1 MSLLTN
7 DLTRS
12 MQELLASGQRM
23 PAQDLRAFQAKMIAA
38 LALLEARARGSQI
51 FYTSGPPAA
60 TLGLA
65 GDLAVD
71 RLTGSFYQHT
81 GGAFELLFTAA
92 APTLPAPAAG
102 GSLPLL
108 SLVRQAAGQVEF
120 LLPAGHATTLGKYR
134 VGLRLREGVLVQLAG
149 RGVKNDARLDAAYK
163 LQGPRTDNGPQLLAV
178 RDELATLPFRQQPKV
193 RLLMPKGGVVAYKNN
208 RWAADLN
215 DLTVDLNGST
225 LVCDYDGPDNMLGR
239 SIFNGVMLQ
248 RNVAGYAGA
257 KEYIAPVLLADA
269 YAGDTE
275 LTALEAGAFD
285 DENVWFAGA
294 FVLPW
299 AKETV
304 FRGEP
309 VGARHFEDGSTRIL
323 SVDRPN
329 QRLKLSQPLQF
340 DYLRSYP
347 DYTGTRGAP
356 SGVGRV
362 HSLDHPL
369 HRIPARLVFQNG
381 TLVAARS
388 THEAFAMVAKDLVR
402 LHKVRLIGNL
412 TPTECPGAFE
422 AEDVEIVG
430 EVELDKLVSRH
441 KPLSFIQVHAHGL
454 VSNGGGSGGFSW
466 QGGQSDTSI
475 QVCAPTVD
483 IRGVACHAQAY
494 ALYDVSTDTTIE
506 KEADAC
512 IQDYSGA
519 QPVEEFRLGGNSFG
533 ATNRASA
540 YIDIAAYREYYLSEV
555 DDDGCI
561 VQRWDGSDNQQQ
573 FGLWKC
579 AAPGTP
585 LFTVDGAKGGR
596 ILETRFTKYG
606 NNAPGGIFRTSYTGP
621 RLAAGETVTWTHI
634 KTVRD
639 DEGHRV
645 LTPGH
650 PATLYSEDALIWKG
664 NQLPATATSRTVTI
678 TKRDLLFNEH
688 GAAYFKFRA
697 FPTSV
702 TFRSP
707 AAAAGGKVKVSM
719 LTKNKDSGIDLAC
732 FALNSTTPRT
742 CSASASSGGMTG
754 IDAGEPELNQ
764 FRPAG
769 FGRFYY
775 YANVYVG
782 NISLA
787 AAPDFSLIFT
797 FDTY

>member
-1 MSLLTN
+1 MSLLTD

-12 MQELLASGQRM
+12 MEALLASSQRI
-23 PAQDLRAFQAKMIAA
+23 PAKDLRTFQAKMIAA

-60 TLGLA
+60 TLGLE
-65 GDLAVD
+65 GDLAID
-71 RLTGSFYQHT
+71 RLTGSFYQRK

-92 APTLPAPAAG
+92 APTLPTAG
-102 GSLPLL
+102 GSSLPLL
-108 SLVRQAAGQVEF
+108 SLVRQAAGQAEF
-120 LLPAGHATTLGKYR
+120 LLPPGHATALAKYR
-134 VGLRLREGVLVQLAG
+134 VGQRLREGVLVQLAG
-149 RGVKNDARLDAAYK
+149 RGVQNDARLDAGYK
-163 LQGPRTDNGPQLLAV
+163 LHGPRTDNGPALLAV

-193 RLLMPKGGVVAYKNN
+193 RLLLPKGGVVAYQNN
-208 RWAADLN
+208 RWADKLN

-239 SIFNGVMLQ
+239 SAFNGVILQ
-248 RNVAGYAGA
+248 RNVDEYAGR
-257 KEYIAPVLLADA
+257 KDYLAPVLLADA
-269 YAGDTE
+269 HAGDTE
-275 LTALEAGAFD
+275 LVALEESAFD
-285 DENVWFAGA
+285 DESVWFAGA
-294 FVLPW
+294 YVLPW
-299 AKETV
+299 GKETV

-309 VGARHFEDGSTRIL
+309 VGARHFEDGATCIVA
-323 SVDRPN
+323 VDRPGH
-329 QRLKLSQPLQF
+329 RLKLSQPLRF

-347 DYTGTRGAP
+347 DYTGTAGAP

-369 HRIPARLVFQNG
+369 HRIPARITFQNG
-381 TLVAARS
+381 TLVAARN
-388 THEAFAMVAKDLVR
+388 TPEAFAMVAKDLVR
-402 LHKVRLIGNL
+402 LYRVKLIGNL

-422 AEDVEIVG
+422 AEEVEIVG
-430 EVELDKLVSRH
+430 EVELDKLVSRRN
-441 KPLSFIQVHAHGL
+441 PLSFSKVHAHGL

-483 IRGVACHAQAY
+483 IRGVTCYAKAY
-494 ALYDVSTDTTIE
+494 ALYDVTTDTTRE
-506 KEADAC
+506 KAADAC
-512 IQDYSGA
+512 IQDYAGA

-533 ATNRASA
+533 ATNQTNA
-540 YIDIAAYREYYLSEV
+540 YISIAAYQEYYLSEV

-585 LFTVDGAKGGR
+585 LFTIDGAKGGR
-596 ILETRFTKYG
+596 ILETRFTKHD
-606 NNAPGGIFRTSYTGP
+606 NDAPGGIFRTSYTGP

-639 DEGHRV
+639 DEDHRV

-650 PATLYSEDALIWKG
+650 PATLYSEETLIWKG

-678 TKRDLLFNEH
+678 TKSDLLFNEYQ
-688 GAAYFKFRA
+688 AAYFKFRA

-702 TFRSP
+702 TFQSP
-707 AAAAGGKVKVSM
+707 VAAAGGKVKVSM
-719 LTKNKDSGIDLAC
+719 LTKNKDAGLDLAC
-732 FALNSTTPRT
+732 FALSSAATRT
-742 CSASASSGGMTG
+742 CSASASSGGMTR
-754 IDAGEPELNQ
+754 IDAGEPEPNQ

-769 FGRFYY
+769 FGQFYY
-775 YANVYVG
+775 HANVYVG
-782 NISLA
+782 NIDLA
-787 AAPDFSLIFT
+787 AAPEFSLTFT